1 MINSMTRPLTTLI
14 IMDGYGIA
22 QKDKFNAVTQAKK
35 PNLDKIFAEYPNT
48 TIKCYG
54 EYVGLPEG
62 QMGNSEVG
70 HLNLGAGRIIYQ
82 PLTRISKAVQDGEFF
97 ENPALVE
104 AMENAA
110 NNNSALHLLGLV
122 SDGGVHSHTDHLLA
136 CVEMAKKSGI
146 KDVYVHCFMDGRDVP
161 PSSGLGFIEEL
172 VKNLDEIGLGK
183 IATISGRFYAMD
195 RDNIWERV
203 SLAYSAI
210 TDGEG
215 VTANSPVEAMQQSY
229 DKNETDEFVK
239 PTVILNGD
247 RPTGMVAQK
256 DSVIFFNFR
265 PDRARQLT
273 NSFISKDFD
282 GFELKKG
289 YVDTCFVTMTI
300 YDATFQVPVAYRP
313 QAYENTL
320 GEYLAK
326 QGMKQLRIA
335 ETQKYAH
342 VTYFFNGGE
351 ETPNENEER
360 ILIDTPKIATFDM
373 KPEMSAY
380 EVTDAVLEQIEAEN
394 YDVIIMNY
402 ANCDM
407 VGHTG
412 ILDAAVDA
420 VEAIDSCVGKVVE
433 AVKAKGG
440 KLIITADHGNAE
452 KMWDYEE
459 DGPYTAHT
467 VDSPVPFIVIDDN
480 AKHIELSDDGK
491 LADVAP
497 TLLDMMGLEIPKEM
511 TGKSLIK

>member
-1 MINSMTRPLTTLI
+1 MINNMTRPLTTLI
-14 IMDGYGIA
+14 IMDGYGCA
-22 QKDKFNAVTQAKK
+22 KKDKYNAVTQAKK

-48 TIKCYG
+48 TIKCSG

-70 HLNLGAGRIIYQ
+70 HLNLGAGRTIYQ
-82 PLTRISKAVQDGEFF
+82 PLTRITKAIADGEFF
-97 ENPALVE
+97 ENPALVS
-104 AMENAA
+104 AMDNALK
-110 NNNSALHLLGLV
+110 NNSALHLLGLV
-122 SDGGVHSHTDHLLA
+122 SDGGVHSRTDHLLA
-136 CVEMAKKSGI
+136 CVKMAKKSGV

-161 PSSGLGFIEEL
+161 PSSGLGFIKEL
-172 VKNLDEIGLGK
+172 ERDLDKIGLGK

-203 SLAYSAI
+203 SLSYCAI
-210 TDGEG
+210 VDGDG
-215 VTANSPVEAMQQSY
+215 VTSNSSVEAMQQSY
-229 DKNETDEFVK
+229 DKGETDEFVK
-239 PTVILNGD
+239 PTVIVDGD
-247 RPTGMVAQK
+247 KPTGTVN
-256 DSVIFFNFR
+256 DSDSIIFFNFR

-273 NSFISKDFD
+273 NSFINNDFD
-282 GFELKKG
+282 GFDRKKG
-289 YVDTCFVTMTI
+289 YVSTCFVTMTV
-300 YDATFQVPVAYRP
+300 YDATFDVDVAFRP
-313 QAYENTL
+313 QTYDNTL

-351 ETPNENEER
+351 ETPNEHEDR
-360 ILIDTPKIATFDM
+360 ILIDSPKIATFDM

-412 ILDAAVDA
+412 VLDAAVYA
-420 VEAIDSCVGKVVE
+420 VEAIDTCVGKVVD

-480 AKHIELSDDGK
+480 AKNIELSDDGK